1 MSARLSKQN
10 WVQSAVINRRSPTAN
25 KHTSAQTTSNSP
37 GRDWGTTEV
46 SDQEDQAETVEE
58 PISKRLRI
66 FFLGKVH
73 N

>member
-1 MSARLSKQN
+1 MSAHLSKHN

-37 GRDWGTTEV
+37 GRDWGATEG
-46 SDQEDQAETVEE
+46 SDQEDQTETVEE

-66 FFLGKVH
+66 FF
-73 N
+73 

>member
-25 KHTSAQTTSNSP
+25 KHTSAQTASNSP